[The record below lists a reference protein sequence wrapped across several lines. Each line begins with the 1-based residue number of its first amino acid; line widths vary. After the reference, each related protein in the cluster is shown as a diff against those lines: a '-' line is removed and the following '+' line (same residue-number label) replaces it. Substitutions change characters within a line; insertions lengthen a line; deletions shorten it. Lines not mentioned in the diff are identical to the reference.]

1 MYLTKASLTATLA
14 LALGSATAA
23 PAPTLPKPSDVVSG
37 FVNGWEPTGGV
48 QQQDAAAALPL
59 PARTIF
65 QFPEAEKGV
74 WLENLE
80 VAPNGDLFMTTMWP
94 SAALY
99 TLRNPSAPGAQ
110 AELVHTFPD
119 AQGLSGITATGE
131 RCYVVVAAQ
140 YSALTAV
147 VPGSAAIWSIEVPA
161 SGAPKTRKITDL
173 PEGGFLNGAT
183 TVPKPDDCGCRCGST
198 VLVSDSFNGQVWRVD
213 TRTGA
218 YDVAAKFP
226 EMDPIEGAALPFGVN
241 GIRVM
246 HGHLYWANS
255 NQLRIFRVAVDAAGR
270 AVPGAPVETVATVEA
285 AFIDDF
291 DVDARGTLW
300 LTTNADNKVLAI
312 RPDGAWEV
320 VVGGAGDMAVA
331 GDSAAKFGRGRADR
345 QTLYVTTSGASA
357 VPVNGTIT
365 EPAKVVAID
374 TSSY

>member
-1 MYLTKASLTATLA
+1 MQLTNASLVATLA
-14 LALGSATAA
+14 LAMGSATAA
-23 PAPTLPKPSDVVSG
+23 PAPALVQPSEVIDVLSSSSKPKS
-37 FVNGWEPTGGV
+37 V
-48 QQQDAAAALPL
+48 QQQGAQLPL
-59 PARTIF
+59 PARTVF
-65 QFPEAEKGV
+65 QFPEEEKGV

-94 SAALY
+94 SASLY
-99 TLRNPSAPGAQ
+99 KLRDPSSPDPQ
-110 AELVHTFPD
+110 ATLVHTFPD

-131 RCYVVVAAQ
+131 RCYAVVAAQ

-147 VPGSAAIWSIEVPA
+147 VPGSAAIWSIQVPA
-161 SGAPKTRKITDL
+161 DGSAPVTRKITDL

-183 TVPKPDDCGCRCGST
+183 TVPQPADCGCRCNST
-198 VLVSDSFNGQVWRVD
+198 VLVSDSFNGQVWRID
-213 TRTGA
+213 TKTGA
-218 YDVAAKFP
+218 YDVAAKVP
-226 EMDPIEGAALPFGVN
+226 EMDPIEGADLPFGVN
-241 GIRVM
+241 GIRIM
-246 HGHLYWANS
+246 NGHLYWANS
-255 NQLRIFRVAVDAAGR
+255 NQLKIFRVAVDAAGA
-270 AVPGAPVETVATVEA
+270 AVAGAPVETVATVEA

-291 DVDARGTLW
+291 DVDASGTIW

-320 VVGGAGDMAVA
+320 AVGGAGDMTVA